1 MKIRIDKEQEIQ
13 AALDAVNKKA
23 TRHVIG
29 HPTALEVAQRAEK
42 WLEQR
47 GCPKK
52 ARKGVSVTYT
62 PRGPNSSSYGYSC
75 KSTWVR
81 LERGSQHWF
90 LVSAAEETIYPKQ
103 VERFCVRLERDAT
116 VAIIRS
122 ALRGAHVAGGQAV
135 MSGLSIEEVTR

>member
-1 MKIRIDKEQEIQ
+1 MKIRIDRVEQIQ
-13 AALDAVNKKA
+13 TALDAVNGRA
-23 TRHVIG
+23 TRHVVG
-29 HPTALEVAQRAEK
+29 HPTALDVAQRAER

-62 PRGPNSSSYGYSC
+62 PEGPIASSYGYTC
-75 KSTWVR
+75 KSTWIR

-90 LVSAAEETIYPKQ
+90 LVDAAEETIYPKQ

-116 VAIIRS
+116 VAIIRA
-122 ALRGAHVAGGQAV
+122 ALRGAGVAPEAR
-135 MSGLSIEEVTR
+135 GLTIEEVTQ

>member
-1 MKIRIDKEQEIQ
+1 MKIRIDKEREIQ
-13 AALDAVNKKA
+13 AALDAVNGKA

-29 HPTALEVAQRAEK
+29 HPTALEVARRAEG

-52 ARKGVSVTYT
+52 ARKGVTVTYT
-62 PRGPNSSSYGYSC
+62 PDGPNSASYKYSC
-75 KSTWVR
+75 KSTWIR

-90 LVSAAEETIYPKQ
+90 LVAAGEETIYPKQ

-116 VAIIRS
+116 AAIVRAAI
-122 ALRGAHVAGGQAV
+122 RGAGVAPGAR
-135 MSGLSIEEVTR
+135 GLTIEEVTR